1 MTSFPRNPV
10 LVSVLVGD
18 LSSAERPWTGASGA
32 PNAPLLLTSVRH
44 LPIPSAVELAHPPL
58 GLVQVATENG
68 LHRSTGCS
76 SSSSLSQAAGCGR
89 HLDKEAPPPQRAHA
103 RCYGTRRDV
112 FCRTWG
118 RTDWTGAL
126 GLAGSLY
133 ALRCA
138 CSTAET
144 LINGCLVRRRR

>member
-10 LVSVLVGD
+10 LVSVLLGD

-32 PNAPLLLTSVRH
+32 PNAPLLLTGVRH

-76 SSSSLSQAAGCGR
+76 SSSSLAQAAGCGR
-89 HLDKEAPPPQRAHA
+89 HLDKEVPPPSARARA
-103 RCYGTRRDV
+103 VLRDATRRRV

-118 RTDWTGAL
+118 RIDWTGAL
-126 GLAGSLY
+126 GLAGSRYTDGLCD
-133 ALRCA
+133 AHAPPRKH
-138 CSTAET
+138 
-144 LINGCLVRRRR
+144 